1 MHRSARRTAACS
13 FAAALGAAV
22 LAAPVAPTAAQ
33 AILFMEPE
41 LLRASEVLGRQVES
55 PAHAKLGVIRDLF
68 IDAATGKVE
77 FLAVEAGAYP
87 VQALRSGEGMELL
100 LLTDD
105 NASGGA
111 SAPAGLVRMSELM
124 GRTLHDA
131 AGRAAGRIVDV
142 ALNAYDGS
150 VAYAVVSPGEGG
162 TLLRMPLGGDVLR
175 LPR

>member
-1 MHRSARRTAACS
+1 MQRSARRMAACTL
-13 FAAALGAAV
+13 AAALGAAV

-55 PAHAKLGVIRDLF
+55 PAHRKLGAIRDLF
-68 IDAATGKVE
+68 IDATTGKVE
-77 FLAVEAGAYP
+77 FLALEAGAYP

-100 LLTDD
+100 LQADD

-150 VAYAVVSPGEGG
+150 IAYAVVSPAEGG
-162 TLLRMPLGGDVLR
+162 ALLRMPLDGSALR
-175 LPR
+175 PAR